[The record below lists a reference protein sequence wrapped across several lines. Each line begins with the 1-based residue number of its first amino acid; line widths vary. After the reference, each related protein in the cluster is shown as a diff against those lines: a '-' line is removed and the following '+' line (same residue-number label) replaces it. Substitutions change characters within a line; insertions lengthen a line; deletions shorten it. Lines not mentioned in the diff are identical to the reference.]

1 MKKGNL
7 KATGPTKGAV
17 GKKPI
22 RFDFIYLDKRTP
34 RLMW

>member
-7 KATGPTKGAV
+7 KTTGATKGAV

-22 RFDFIYLDKRTP
+22 RFDLILLR
-34 RLMW
+34 